1 LLAVSVTALHVVAG
15 FGVIFAV
22 HRLLEILDG
31 DDDDAAG
38 PS

>member
-31 DDDDAAG
+31 DDDAAG